1 MTMIDDMR
9 AMEGARTA
17 AEGAPGD
24 RLLERLADRLG
35 AKAGV
40 HAVFGEP
47 LTRGDLTIISVAR
60 VRWGFGGGSGVSEG
74 PEAASGSGSGGGGG
88 VTADPVG
95 YVEIGPDGSV
105 FRPIRDPMPSAGF
118 VLASAL
124 SAAILIRAVA
134 RLIRG

>member
-1 MTMIDDMR
+1 MTTMER
-9 AMEGARTA
+9 TEAMDEARTA
-17 AEGAPGD
+17 VEGAPGD

-47 LTRGDLTIISVAR
+47 ITRGDLTIISVAR
-60 VRWGFGGGSGVSEG
+60 VRWGFGGGSGTAEG

-105 FRPIRDPMPSAGF
+105 FRPIRDSMPSAAF
-118 VLASAL
+118 VLASSL
-124 SAAILIRAVA
+124 SAAILIRALA

>member
-1 MTMIDDMR
+1 MIDDTR
-9 AMEGARTA
+9 AMDEARVA

-24 RLLERLADRLG
+24 RVLERLAERLG

-47 LTRGDLTIISVAR
+47 IRQGDTTVISVAR
-60 VRWGFGGGSGVSEG
+60 IRWGFGGGSGTADG
-74 PEAASGSGSGGGGG
+74 PETGTGTGSGGGGG
-88 VTADPVG
+88 VSASPVG
-95 YVEIGPDGSV
+95 YIRVGPNGTA
-105 FRPIRDPMPSAGF
+105 FEPIRDPMPSPAF
-118 VLASAL
+118 VLVSAV